1 MAILHGIWTP
11 TDDLLLWGEDWR
23 RLTPLPFAAW
33 DTQTPL
39 HPLSLDPS
47 ELLKFIRSLPS
58 LGAIA
63 ETIAASPPR
72 AVRIPLPTQTETG
85 AELRPLHSGQVAE
98 TGSGDLYPWGI
109 VGYVIPAGQ
118 AFEVLTRLPLQV
130 QEDGWLGED
139 LRYWSHLARWVL
151 DLWSQS
157 KFIPRVQVVS
167 QTPPLGRVQWQVRLN
182 AGADRLRFDRF
193 GQQMPWGAQ
202 WLGEELKESSQ
213 DFQDSGSGAVCT
225 LPHPPHQVLRSWLNA
240 VVDRGIRASQAVT
253 LASAQLESAQLESGL
268 EPLFQSFWQGLT
280 QVGDGLVTLDGDTLA
295 DWERWEGLLQRWSQA
310 DESEIR
316 QPFRAALRLEAPVEA
331 AQPWT
336 LHYGLYGGVYGGLYG
351 DEFQDFVPAAIVWR
365 SPSRWFTPQGNP
377 IVHGQERLLKGL
389 GIAARVYP
397 ALEPSLD
404 TAEPTHHSFPTTAAY
419 TFIKMIAPR
428 LQEQGLA
435 VILPEGLASG
445 QGVANRLGLQVKAEL
460 APQTGQSLGLAQLLQ
475 FRWELCLGGQTFTK
489 AAFDR
494 LVAQETPLVQV
505 NGEWLELRPQDIAAA
520 RDFFKRRKDQPNL
533 SLEDALRLSTG
544 DVQTLSKLP
553 VVSFEATGALEALV
567 TTLTGSQTAEP
578 LVVPPTFQ
586 GQLRPYQERGAGWLD
601 FLHRWNLGACL
612 ADDMGLGKTIQFIA
626 FLLHLQH
633 TSQLERPYLLICPT
647 SVLGNWEREVKRFAP
662 TLKVALHHGEKRA
675 KGKTLKQQ
683 VLTRHLVITSYSL
696 VHRDAADLKAIPW
709 QGIVLDEAQ
718 NIKNPE
724 AKQSV
729 SVRSLVQ
736 SQGDQNTPL
745 PFRIALTGT
754 PVENRLTE
762 LWSIMEFLNPGYL
775 GNKSFFQRRFMM
787 PIERYGDRDSLQ
799 ALRSLVQ
806 PFILRRLKT
815 DRSIIQD
822 LPEKQEMT
830 VFCGL
835 SAEQADLYQT
845 VVDDTLKTI
854 EGAEG
859 IEKQGLVL
867 ALLTKLKQIC
877 NHPSLYLKEKI
888 LPQNQTPLAEASL
901 TEAQLQDFQNRSAKI
916 QRLESLVEEL
926 IAEGDRALLFTQFVE
941 WGHLLKAYFEAR
953 HHREILFLHGGT
965 RKADRE
971 TIIDRFQEDPQAPR
985 LLILSLKA
993 GGVGLN
999 LTRANHVFHVDRWWN
1014 PAVENQATDR
1024 AFRIGQTRKVQVHKF
1039 VCTGT
1044 LEERIHDL
1052 IESKKA
1058 LADQVVG
1065 TGESWLTQLD
1075 SENLRDLLLLNR
1087 DAIETES

>member
-23 RLTPLPFAAW
+23 RLSPLPFSAW

-39 HPLSLDPS
+39 HPLSLNPG

-58 LGAIA
+58 LSGIA
-63 ETIAASPPR
+63 ETIAAAKTT
-72 AVRIPLPTQTETG
+72 AVRIPLPTHTEAGT
-85 AELRPLHSGQVAE
+85 ELRPLHSGQVLE
-98 TGSGDLYPWGI
+98 MDSGDLYPWVV
-109 VGYVIPAGQ
+109 VGYQIPATE
-118 AFEVLTRLPLQV
+118 AFDVLTRLPLQV
-130 QEDGWLGED
+130 QEEGWLGDD

-157 KFIPRVQVVS
+157 KFIPSVQRVA
-167 QTPPLGRVQWQVRLN
+167 QTPALGRVHWQVRLD
-182 AGADRLRFDRF
+182 GSSDRLRFDRF
-193 GQQMPWGAQ
+193 CQQMPWVAQ
-202 WLGEELKESSQ
+202 WLGAESSEAE
-213 DFQDSGSGAVCT
+213 SGAVCT
-225 LPHPPHQVLRSWLNA
+225 LPRSPHQVLRSWLNS
-240 VVDRGIRASQAVT
+240 VVDRGIRHRFQSSPIPTQGETGV
-253 LASAQLESAQLESGL
+253 ESGV
-268 EPLFQSFWQGLT
+268 EPLFQRFWEGLT
-280 QVGDGLVTLDGDTLA
+280 QVGDGLLTLDAETLA

-316 QPFRAALRLEAPVEA
+316 QSFRAAVWLEAPEEA
-331 AQPWT
+331 TQPWT
-336 LHYGLYGGVYGGLYG
+336 LHYGLYGDQVQ
-351 DEFQDFVPAAIVWR
+351 EFVPAAIVWR
-365 SPSRWFTPQGNP
+365 SPSHWLTAQGQP

-389 GIAARVYP
+389 GIATRVYP
-397 ALEPSLD
+397 ALAPSLE
-404 TAEPTHHSFPTTAAY
+404 TAEPTQQSFSTAEAY
-419 TFIKMIAPR
+419 TFIKTIAPR
-428 LQEQGLA
+428 LQEQGIA

-475 FRWELCLGGQTFTK
+475 FRWELCLGGQTFSKT
-489 AAFDR
+489 AFDR

-533 SLEDALRLSTG
+533 SLEDALRLKTG
-544 DVQTLSKLP
+544 DVQTMSKLP
-553 VVSFEATGALEALV
+553 VVNFEATGALEALV
-567 TTLTGSQTAEP
+567 TTLTGTQTAEP
-578 LVVPPTFQ
+578 LTVPPSFQ

-633 TSQLERPYLLICPT
+633 TTQLERPYLLICPT
-647 SVLGNWEREVKRFAP
+647 SVLGNWQREVKRFAP

-683 VLTRHLVITSYSL
+683 VLQHHLVITSYSL
-696 VHRDAADLKAIPW
+696 VHRDRTDLKAIPW

-718 NIKNPE
+718 NIKNAE
-724 AKQSV
+724 AKQSL
-729 SVRSLVQ
+729 SVRELVQ
-736 SQGDQNTPL
+736 APADQNLPL

-835 SAEQADLYQT
+835 SSEQADLYQT
-845 VVDDTLKTI
+845 VVDETLKTI
-854 EGAEG
+854 EGSEG
-859 IEKQGLVL
+859 IEKHGLVL

-888 LPQNQTPLAEASL
+888 IPQKNTQF
-901 TEAQLQDFQNRSAKI
+901 TEAELQYFQSRSSKI

-971 TIIDRFQEDPQAPR
+971 IMIDRFQQDPQAPR

-1075 SENLRDLLLLNR
+1075 GENLRDLLLLNR
-1087 DAIETES
+1087 DAIETDS

>member
-23 RLTPLPFAAW
+23 RLTPLPFSAW
-33 DTQTPL
+33 NTQTPL
-39 HPLSLDPS
+39 HPLSLTPS
-47 ELLKFIRSLPS
+47 ELLKFVRSVPALR
-58 LGAIA
+58 GITA
-63 ETIAASPPR
+63 TIATAITT
-72 AVRIPLPTQTETG
+72 AVRIPLPTQTEG
-85 AELRPLHSGQVAE
+85 EIRSCPSELRPLHSGQVAE
-98 TGSGDLYPWGI
+98 MGSLDLYPW
-109 VGYVIPAGQ
+109 VVEGYQIPAAQ
-118 AFEVLTRLPLQV
+118 AFELLTQLPLQV

-139 LRYWSHLARWVL
+139 LRYWSHVARWVL

-157 KFIPRVQVVS
+157 KFIPRVKVVS
-167 QTPPLGRVQWQVRLN
+167 QTPPRGRVHWQVRLD

-193 GQQMPWGAQ
+193 GEQMPWGAR
-202 WLGEELKESSQ
+202 WLGEDWKASEE
-213 DFQDSGSGAVCT
+213 SGSGALCA
-225 LPHPPHQVLRSWLNA
+225 LPRSPHQVLRSWLNS
-240 VVDRGIRASQAVT
+240 VVDRGIRSSQST
-253 LASAQLESAQLESGL
+253 PLESGL
-268 EPLFQSFWQGLT
+268 EPLFQQFWQGLT
-280 QVGDGLVTLDGDTLA
+280 QAGEGRIALETETLA
-295 DWERWEGLLQRWSQA
+295 DWERWEGLLHRWSQA

-316 QPFRAALRLEAPVEA
+316 QPFRAAVRLEAPVEA

-336 LHYGLYGGVYGGLYG
+336 LHYGLYA

-365 SPSRWFTPQGNP
+365 SPSRWLTAQGNP

-389 GIAARVYP
+389 GIAARIYP

-404 TAEPTHHSFPTTAAY
+404 TADPTHHSLNTTEAY
-419 TFIKMIAPR
+419 TFIKTIAPR
-428 LQEQGLA
+428 LQEQGIA

-489 AAFDR
+489 TAFDR

-553 VVSFEATGALEALV
+553 VVNFEATGALKALV
-567 TTLTGSQTAEP
+567 TTLTGTQTAEP
-578 LVVPPTFQ
+578 LPVPPSFQ

-633 TSQLERPYLLICPT
+633 TDQLERPYLLVCPT

-662 TLKVALHHGEKRA
+662 SLKVALHHGEKRG

-683 VLTRHLVITSYSL
+683 ILKQHLVITSYSL
-696 VHRDAADLKAIPW
+696 VHRDTADLKAIPW

-718 NIKNPE
+718 NIKNAE
-724 AKQSV
+724 AKQSL
-729 SVRSLVQ
+729 SVRELVQ
-736 SQGDQNTPL
+736 AHTTQNIPL

-822 LPEKQEMT
+822 LPEKQETT

-835 SAEQADLYQT
+835 SSEQADLYQT
-845 VVDDTLKTI
+845 VVDETLKTI

-877 NHPSLYLKEKI
+877 NHPSLYLKDKT
-888 LPQNQTPLAEASL
+888 LPQKNTQL

-916 QRLESLVEEL
+916 QRLEALVEEL

-953 HHREILFLHGGT
+953 HQREILFLHGGT

-971 TIIDRFQEDPQAPR
+971 IMIDRFQQDPQAPR

-1065 TGESWLTQLD
+1065 TGESWLAQLD

-1087 DAIETES
+1087 DAIETESQDVVPIRPTRTV